1 MGRLKHR
8 TPGPDYRGER
18 PRPRSPHVTAKD
30 TGMKSP
36 TRPALDGRGERRA
49 HPRIPAAAVPYL
61 QARLAGGAQV
71 RLLDISK
78 RGVHVETT
86 MHMRP
91 GRMVIIRFLSGDAAM
106 SLTSAVVRS
115 SVAVLE
121 ASGEVTYHT
130 ALAFTDELTLCSAEF
145 DEAAACHAGPIVQPA
160 AAGEDDYMMI
170 VMDSRVGISSGVDVG
185 GAR

>member
-1 MGRLKHR
+1 
-8 TPGPDYRGER
+8 
-18 PRPRSPHVTAKD
+18 VTAKD

-36 TRPALDGRGERRA
+36 TWLGPDGRDERRA

-61 QARLAGGAQV
+61 QARIAGGPQV
-71 RLLDISK
+71 RLLDLSK
-78 RGVHVETT
+78 RGVHLETT

-91 GRMVIIRFLSGDAAM
+91 GRTVIIRFLSGDASM
-106 SLTSAVVRS
+106 TMTSAVVRS

-145 DEAAACHAGPIVQPA
+145 DEAAVGEASVPQFPALAGD
-160 AAGEDDYMMI
+160 EDYMMI
-170 VMDSRVGISSGVDVG
+170 VMDGRMGAPSGVDASEV
-185 GAR
+185 R